1 MNIQKTDCR
10 IEISDTAV
18 KIMLIREAKTM
29 EVFVRKFDKKDIRD
43 AILIWNQVVED
54 GVAFPQ
60 TELLDESSGMRF
72 FEEQTF
78 TGIACEAGSDKIVGL
93 YILHPNNVGRC
104 GHICNA
110 SYAVKRDV
118 RGCHVGETLVRH
130 CLATAKELGFGIMQF
145 NAVVRSN
152 TAALALYKKLGFT
165 RLGIIPKG
173 FRMKDGSYEDIIP
186 HYYIL

>member
-1 MNIQKTDCR
+1 MNIK
-10 IEISDTAV
+10 V
-18 KIMLIREAKTM
+18 KKYDENDL
-29 EVFVRKFDKKDIRD
+29 KKMIK
-43 AILIWNQVVED
+43 IWNSVVEA
-54 GVAFPQ
+54 GNAFPQ
-60 TELLDESSGMRF
+60 EESLTTESGRDF
-72 FEEQTF
+72 FGEQTYCGVAVNED
-78 TGIACEAGSDKIVGL
+78 TNEIAGL
-93 YILHPNNVGRC
+93 YILHPNNVGRS

-118 RGCHVGETLVRH
+118 RGFHVGEALVRH